1 MSPRHILFICTGNS
15 SRSIMAEAI
24 MNHLGAHRFVAHSA
38 GSQPTGRVNPHAL
51 DCLERNQ
58 LSTQG
63 LRSKSW
69 SEFAHPDAPV
79 MDFVIT
85 VCDNAAGEVCPVW
98 PGQPMTAHWGVEDP
112 AHTEGTEAE
121 KAKAFW
127 DAFMKLHRRI
137 AILLSLPIDKLDRL
151 ALAKELQKI
160 GQSA

>member
-1 MSPRHILFICTGNS
+1 MDKHNILFICTGNS

-24 MNHLGAHRFVAHSA
+24 MKHLGPHRFVAYSA
-38 GSQPTGRVNPHAL
+38 GSRPAGQVNPHAL
-51 DCLERNQ
+51 LCLERNH
-58 LSTQG
+58 LSTEG

-69 SEFAHPDAPV
+69 AEFATPDAPS

-112 AHTEGTEAE
+112 GHIGSTDAE
-121 KAKAFW
+121 KSKAFW

-137 AILLSLPIDKLDRL
+137 SILLNLPIDKLDRL
-151 ALAKELQKI
+151 TLKKEIDQI
-160 GQSA
+160 GLS